1 LTFAALQHIIIA
13 GGEIVDEKTITI
25 RVPDDLHKQIKM
37 EATKMGIT
45 IKDYLLALVEK
56 DLKREKK

>member
-1 LTFAALQHIIIA
+1 M
-13 GGEIVDEKTITI
+13 DEKTITI